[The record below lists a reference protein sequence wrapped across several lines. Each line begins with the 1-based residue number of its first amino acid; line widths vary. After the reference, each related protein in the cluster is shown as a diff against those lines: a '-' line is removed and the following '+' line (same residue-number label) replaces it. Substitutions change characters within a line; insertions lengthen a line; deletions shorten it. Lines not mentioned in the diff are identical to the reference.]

1 MILSVVTPEKSILSS
16 QEVESVVL
24 PSEAGQLTVLPGHT
38 DIVSLLTHGSFAYK
52 VNGQWSWAFIEG
64 GFAQIR
70 EQKINV
76 LAETV
81 EFSHEVDLAAAEL
94 DIQSLSS
101 KLHGLNVSQPE
112 YADTQKKHRMA
123 VARFAALKKQ
133 SH

>member
-1 MILSVVTPEKSILSS
+1 MILSVVTPEKSILSN

-24 PSEAGQLTVLPGHT
+24 PSEVGQLTVLPGHT

-81 EFSHEVDLAAAEL
+81 EFSHEVDMAAAEL
-94 DIQSLSS
+94 DVQNLTT
-101 KLHGLNVSQPE
+101 KLRGLNINQPE
-112 YADTQKKHRMA
+112 YADTQKQHRLA
-123 VARFAALKKQ
+123 VARLGALKKQ
-133 SH
+133 AH